1 MEQDDGTEL
10 EYDAT
15 KSSWVPLVDE
25 DLISRQQA
33 AYSVA
38 GVDEEAPAAPV
49 LKREN
54 KKRKAE
60 EDYTSAGPA
69 NQAAISIKRGKNEK
83 KEKPPTERKSKNTA
97 VYVTGLPAD
106 TELEEIV
113 ELFSK
118 CGVIEEDENGDP
130 KVKMYARED
139 GSFSGEALVVYFKED
154 SVTLALTI
162 LEDAELRLGQPS
174 TTMKVSKAD
183 FAHKAHASS
192 TQESKPR
199 KTMDKKKITKRI
211 GKMQRRLEDWGDDD
225 GFGPMPDP
233 TDDSTVANKNSR
245 VVVLKHMFT
254 LEDLEKDATLLL
266 DLKEDVRE
274 ECSSLGEVTN
284 VVLYDKEKDGVMTVK
299 FRDPLCAQAC
309 ILKMNGR
316 FFDGRRVQ
324 AELFTGKQR
333 FKRSGTGEDLGGEGD
348 EAERQRLDEFAKW
361 LLTEGD

>member
-1 MEQDDGTEL
+1 M
-10 EYDAT
+10 
-15 KSSWVPLVDE
+15 
-25 DLISRQQA
+25 LIQ
-33 AYSVA
+33 
-38 GVDEEAPAAPV
+38 APAAPV

-83 KEKPPTERKSKNTA
+83 KEKPATERKSKNTA

-118 CGVIEEDENGDP
+118 CGVIEEDESGEP

-174 TTMKVSKAD
+174 TAMKISKAD
-183 FAHKAHASS
+183 FAHKTHASS

-211 GKMQRRLEDWGDDD
+211 GKMQRY
-225 GFGPMPDP
+225 GPL
-233 TDDSTVANKNSR
+233 V
-245 VVVLKHMFT
+245 
-254 LEDLEKDATLLL
+254 
-266 DLKEDVRE
+266 
-274 ECSSLGEVTN
+274 
-284 VVLYDKEKDGVMTVK
+284 
-299 FRDPLCAQAC
+299 
-309 ILKMNGR
+309 
-316 FFDGRRVQ
+316 
-324 AELFTGKQR
+324 
-333 FKRSGTGEDLGGEGD
+333 
-348 EAERQRLDEFAKW
+348 
-361 LLTEGD
+361 